1 MISHIPLRVFAP
13 LLLCLLC
20 GFSILTG
27 CETSDTAEAPQPAA
41 SVEQPAAEAERARE
55 KANTAMGLYYDVLH
69 GEAETARL
77 GEARQALEEARA
89 LQPRSPRIE
98 KDYVQVL
105 LAMGK
110 IRQAIQISEALL
122 EEDEAYLINHAMML
136 DRYRS
141 FEAARPYYEAYTNQL
156 QARVDAQHISAE
168 RLGEGITLAIG
179 LLLMEEDEQAY
190 GLIETL
196 QQRHPSARIWGDYLH
211 LQRREFSKRDYLR
224 DIYPEID

>member
-1 MISHIPLRVFAP
+1 MMLRILPRVFAP

-20 GFSILTG
+20 GFVFLTS
-27 CETSDTAEAPQPAA
+27 CETSETPRSAA
-41 SVEQPAAEAERARE
+41 SAEEPAAEAERARG

-69 GEAETARL
+69 GKAETSRL
-77 GEARQALEEARA
+77 AEARQALEEARA
-89 LQPRSPRIE
+89 LQPQNPRIE

-105 LAMGK
+105 LAMGETG
-110 IRQAIQISEALL
+110 QAIEISEALL
-122 EEDEAYLINHAMML
+122 EEDESYLINHAMIL

-156 QARVDAQHISAE
+156 EARVDAQQISAE

-190 GLIETL
+190 DLIDTL

-211 LQRREFSKRDYLR
+211 LQRREFSKEDYLH
-224 DIYPEID
+224 DIYPEVE